1 MLGTYSVH
9 VVLQDTFSAIE
20 VGFVEG
26 YGQVCC
32 YG

>member
-9 VVLQDTFSAIE
+9 VLQDTFSAIE